1 MKISHK
7 SELRLRFSDFNTKI
21 CDFCK
26 NSRYNDTLLQG
37 ERFRKN
43 FISLDISVLDHE
55 KSSLEVFEI
64 RKKSLHLQPQTI
76 KTMRYSMNIISLE
89 PKVGTTGMLCC
100 GVRYAH
106 CSGN

>member
-1 MKISHK
+1 MKISHESK
-7 SELRLRFSDFNTKI
+7 LRLRFSDFNSKI

-26 NSRYNDTLLQG
+26 TLVITIVCHR
-37 ERFRKN
+37 ERLRKN
-43 FISLDISVLDHE
+43 FISLDISVLGHE
-55 KSSLEVFEI
+55 KSCLEVFEI

-89 PKVGTTGMLCC
+89 PKVGTAQMLCC